1 MGKDEWRDGL
11 EVGPDEISVWVGN
24 LGRYNEGC
32 LQGGWITLPV
42 EPAELDRFFRE
53 VVGLE
58 TDSHKAYEAGLR
70 GERVYEEY
78 FVADYEFAGL
88 LKELSYRPH
97 EYVMLE
103 DLNLLAGVAFTQCW
117 DHEAVSCATDYDV
130 VADDPLELAN
140 LIAQS
145 DEIPFYRY
153 YFDGI
158 EWCENDSPEE
168 KYGRMIAEAEGLTEL
183 LEARGAA
190 DYFDFER
197 YGECMGQDYHL
208 TDEGYLDCTQDLP
221 DLDHYDREELMELAG
236 WDVEEPEEDLSDD
249 GERNPSLEALSPV
262 RLDEGPDHGEDREAE
277 R

>member
-1 MGKDEWRDGL
+1 MSDNSWRTHL

-24 LGRYNEGC
+24 LGRYNEGT

-42 EPAELDRFFRE
+42 EPDELDRFLRE

-78 FVADYEFAGL
+78 FVADYEYAGL
-88 LKELSYRPH
+88 LKDLSYRPH

-117 DHEAVSCATDYDV
+117 DQEAVSCATGYD
-130 VADDPLELAN
+130 AIDDPLELAN

-145 DEIPFYRY
+145 DEVPFYRY
-153 YFDGI
+153 DFAGI

-197 YGECMGQDYHL
+197 YGECMGQDYYL

-236 WDVEEPEEDLSDD
+236 WDDPENDEREPNPPLRAQVAPGRDGTELVIEDMEVE
-249 GERNPSLEALSPV
+249 R
-262 RLDEGPDHGEDREAE
+262 
-277 R
+277 